1 MLMSESK
8 LIHLF
13 SSNITQC
20 CSLWVEEAIGVI
32 GLKSMDQEVMCG
44 KRTKSSH
51 HDGSLFSAW
60 FLFITELLS
69 FTSFSGPQKTYPH
82 SSKRSNVVSILCI
95 FPHTQALNSSCFKF
109 IFYF

>member
-32 GLKSMDQEVMCG
+32 GLKSMDQEVIQLCVERELKALITMDHCFLLG
-44 KRTKSSH
+44 F
-51 HDGSLFSAW
+51 FS
-60 FLFITELLS
+60 
-69 FTSFSGPQKTYPH
+69 
-82 SSKRSNVVSILCI
+82 
-95 FPHTQALNSSCFKF
+95 
-109 IFYF
+109 